1 MSIHF
6 NFVEIDE
13 FSLQRRNIKNW
24 IKNCAVNEK
33 RKLGDIQY
41 IFCSDPYLLKINKK
55 FLNHDYLTDIVTFD
69 YDKNDIISGDV
80 FISIDR
86 IKENSAI
93 YKVSFYNELLRV
105 IIHGILHLIGYN
117 DKSDSEKKIMREK
130 ENYYLSLYSDKG

>member
-6 NFVEIDE
+6 NFAEIDE

-24 IKNCAVNEK
+24 IKNCSVNEN

-41 IFCSDPYLLKINKK
+41 IFCSDDYLLKINKK

-69 YDKNDIISGDV
+69 YDEKDIISGDIY
-80 FISIDR
+80 ISIDR
-86 IKENSAI
+86 IKENAGI
-93 YKVSFYNELLRV
+93 FKVDFNNELLRV

-130 ENYYLSLYSDKG
+130 ENYYLSIYYF

>member
-6 NFVEIDE
+6 NFAEIDE
-13 FSLQRRNIKNW
+13 FSLQRRNIKDW
-24 IKNCAVNEK
+24 IKNCTVNEK

-41 IFCSDPYLLKINKK
+41 IFCSDDYLLKINKQ

-69 YDKNDIISGDV
+69 YDEKDIISGDV
-80 FISIDR
+80 FISVDR
-86 IKENSAI
+86 ITENSTI
-93 YKVSFYNELLRV
+93 YKVCFYNELLRV

-130 ENYYLSLYSDKG
+130 ENYYLSLYTDK